1 MLLLQPGE
9 NLDFQEYKF
18 YYFSSLLFQSW
29 NITSLQIYIIFHTF
43 KTLHNLLEKKIFFPM
58 MKTNLLSCLSFFSY

>member
-43 KTLHNLLEKKIFFPM
+43 KTLHNLLEKKFFFPNNENKFAFM
-58 MKTNLLSCLSFFSY
+58 SFFF

>member
-18 YYFSSLLFQSW
+18 YYFSFLLFQSW
-29 NITSLQIYIIFHTF
+29 NITKLA
-43 KTLHNLLEKKIFFPM
+43 TLRN
-58 MKTNLLSCLSFFSY
+58 FSYIQDPS

>member
-18 YYFSSLLFQSW
+18 YYFSFLLFQSW
-29 NITSLQIYIIFHTF
+29 NITKLATLRNFHTF
-43 KTLHNLLEKKIFFPM
+43 KTLHKLLEKNFFSNNENKFAFM
-58 MKTNLLSCLSFFSY
+58 SFFF